1 MVNFVLSQFNT
12 EISMDTLGE
21 SNFDITVQDLSFNA
35 TGVMYVKTSNM
46 KEVFKYATGCDTI
59 NDLSNSDILY
69 YVYSYKFDNM
79 LDLNPAHAMMDVS
92 MSENAILT
100 EDMNGEL
107 LPSNKMLIKHDF
119 IRYVSLKLFNTGY
132 GVDLFANEEE
142 LSQNMSLNGGI
153 SYSSFAGYQI
163 LNSLFSVDVSGVNP
177 NGTNENL
184 IQDPS
189 GLWCMTDADTSEQ
202 NICRELF
209 YQLGKID
216 KNRILN
222 NVQDTTFPQ
231 SIPFEDGDTIMFTM
245 NISAADNQEKLT
257 GLSSTIPDRTYR
269 IKMILVADDSL
280 LENTTVVDATTY
292 TYNLV
297 TADISGGAT
306 SSSDSSTN
314 TIDFSGDAN
323 RSLEIN
329 NDISPPP
336 IIRKKQSTM
345 FDILEGYVCDIL
357 GSNNPPTTN
366 NLDESLGSFNIT
378 EDVTDEQSFVSSKT
392 NIQTQ
397 NGGILNTRDISL
409 SYTSSFSLDSDLLV
423 KYIIIGGG
431 GGGGGG
437 AYGSSLYSC
446 GGAGGGGGQIV
457 TGSSLLKANVSYSIT
472 IGAGGEGGT
481 GGEMSGTSGQNGSY
495 SSFIDVSALG
505 GLGGNGGVNLT
516 DNVSLVGGY
525 GYSYKSSIIGSGGN
539 GVNGNT
545 THDIDARIGQYGV
558 SLEYS
563 TNSIIIAACGGAGGT
578 SPAGFVSAINSLG
591 GGGIGGSGAVGG
603 LNGVAGSAGT
613 KNTGSGGGGGGASP
627 DYENITYTNG
637 YSGGSGRVI
646 IWYDKYIVTDTLY
659 NTNLFVADLSSTAL
673 SVKYLNYYS
682 PATKFNTSWY
692 PNTIGSYCSST
703 TSDYVEIYGLTPNTE
718 YTVYGTV
725 ESALGTSI
733 SVYAVYSTPPIKPVI
748 TLTTGQNQL
757 SVLFDD
763 SMNFVKNSYNLIWT
777 PNTINSYSYIV
788 DSSYIVI
795 AGLKDYTQY
804 GVSGFVTTN
813 GLTSAVSN
821 TITSA
826 TKTIVT
832 SFSLVSYTAT
842 TAEFAWDG
850 SFAYVVIIWS
860 DTSLYGNIR
869 RTSTLYGNTGGVT
882 GLNGNQIRYFKA
894 VPYSDI
900 GITGVESSTVS
911 FRTLPRITTFY
922 ATLYTLSSIIINWDG
937 SYSMVKA
944 DWGTTSDLSGSYKTL
959 SGITENYMV
968 ATDLS
973 IGVLYYFRVT
983 PKNADG
989 LYGSASTIIPMAT
1002 SYMPT
1007 ITSLTTASLS
1017 TSSISLTWDGSY
1029 SLVNISVSTDSSFSS
1044 IFYSV
1049 SSLNAST
1056 KTITGMTAGT
1066 KYYFSITPHGTGFVG
1081 PVSTITTADTI
1092 PQLTGYSVTSYDS
1105 SSVLVGW
1112 TGSVLN
1118 GTLVWNTSGTFSLSD
1133 SSMNGI
1139 SGVSSSQRITGLT
1152 SNQIYYVK
1160 MIPYTTSN
1168 VNGTFVISGTTT
1180 SFKTLF
1186 AITRPIVNTFST
1198 STITASTVLLTWS
1211 GVLTSVDIY
1220 WDTSGTFIGS
1230 AGLSA
1235 ITGTTRTITGLSS
1248 NTKYYFKIIPKSSA
1262 SEYGVS
1268 SSILNITTLPIIN
1281 TFTSSAV
1288 DTSAISLVFT
1298 GGFSTVDVFWNTAN
1312 DFSTTYSS
1320 TTGITSSPFVV
1331 SGLSPN
1337 ILYYFKITP
1346 YSSINEVG
1354 ATNLTN
1360 NITKPRVSSFDVS
1373 ITDCSTAVLTWNGYL
1388 NTTDILWN
1396 KTGST
1401 FDSTSN
1407 RLYSVSGLTKTIVG
1421 LDSSSTY
1428 YFLIVPY
1435 NASSVVGVSS
1445 DVITKTTYYYPLIT
1459 SSAVSATDSSSV
1471 AITYAGLYSYANI
1484 TWNTTNVITDVSF
1497 SLINQT
1503 SSPVI
1508 ISGLL
1513 SNTKYYFTITPYY
1526 TLPSSLVIT
1535 GSTLKLGDLSST
1547 INSAT
1552 PVLISAGSYF
1562 SFTTS
1567 NYTNA
1572 VVSGSTGNYAY
1583 TNGTYAISYSSQMT
1597 TTSFAAVNAFNLY
1610 NSSLNWAAASGTY
1623 NTSGVYTGIT
1633 ATFSSSMTISGEYIG
1648 IQLPYGLVVK
1658 DYNIARIISTPTYN
1672 ATSYALVGS
1681 VNGMNWKTLDKQTL
1695 PSVDASYSYTLPSN
1709 TKSYNYYRFI
1719 AIAGSTSNSQTTA
1732 GIRQLKL
1739 NGYTRTLDI
1748 SGVVNTTTLAK
1759 ITSFAV
1765 TPRNNSSAIVTYDG
1779 SYSNINVL
1787 WNTTGVFNTSLYSSS
1802 ISVVDNPYTVTS
1814 LLSNTKYYFALTP
1827 VSNSGVSG
1835 SNSSILNITTNP
1847 FITSFDVSPDTSSS
1861 LQMVWDGSFS
1871 NVNIYWN
1878 TTNSESVFDG
1888 SYTGLTTKT
1897 SSLSGLTSN
1906 TTYYFY
1912 MIPYNSIG
1920 MSGEIT
1926 TIYATTLPVL
1936 TSSSLIIIDLTSVK
1950 ISWTGIYNSVS
1961 IKYGVDP
1968 SFISITGSLTGIQG
1982 TSASIYGLASDTKYY
1997 FKLTSYNIENNV
2009 GTIIMDLSLSL
2020 SYYPVIRSFVAT
2032 PVDISTISLAFD
2044 GSYSDIYIQ
2053 WNDSNVFTALD
2064 NSASMITANTY
2075 TLTNLQSNK
2084 TYYIGRTPFLNTSS
2098 GRFSGT
2104 SIVAYD
2110 ISTAIVGITPIP
2122 TTNSTTYATFSSN
2135 ALTVSGNMTYANG
2148 NYAVSSSSQF
2158 NTTIWNA
2165 YSVFNSESAYGWLSK
2180 NGQYDLSNNGNY
2192 IGTTSTQLVSG
2203 TSISG
2208 EWVQIQMPYYS
2219 VATSYMIGAISS
2231 INNLNCSVFSLVGSV
2246 NGTAWYLLDS
2256 KTRTTQ
2262 SALYIGDISSNIYS
2276 YKYYRF
2282 IATKCDPSAV
2292 INATGL
2298 NNLIINGRF
2307 STRTQNDVVSTTT
2320 YSKLTSYSVSSVYD
2334 TTAVLTWD
2342 GSLSSIKVEWN
2353 YTGNFSGTNSSVTGL
2368 TGNTTTITG
2377 LLPSSTVYMRIIP
2390 YSSSSLI
2397 GAYSDVFNVSTLS
2410 SVSSSTASISLN
2422 DIYAV
2427 DLSFVGVYSTVKIQ
2441 RNTTAIFSNETVIA
2455 SDISA
2460 NTYKSSGLQPN
2471 TKYYFR
2477 ITSYNASNVAG
2488 SYSDCSITTFPLI
2501 TTASIVSK
2509 TSSDVSLS
2517 FDGSF
2522 SSVSIK
2528 WDTNP
2533 LFTTSGNIV
2542 AGITGNT
2549 GSMSGLMSNKLYYFK
2564 IIPSNGVVVGASS
2577 DLLTTTTKS
2586 KITSVVA
2593 TSTDVSIV
2601 SLVWDGSYSTV
2612 SVQWD
2617 TSSNFVTNDNSIN
2630 NLMTTNTVI
2639 RGLSANTKYYFRV
2652 LSYSSSSEFGGYS
2665 NTCNA
2670 VTYPQISTFGG
2681 TYTSSAEVSLNWTG
2695 ALSTVSILQNTTGS
2709 FSPFTGV
2716 TTSDVSGLTAPVSGL
2731 LANMNYYF
2739 LLKPYS
2745 SVGTMGISSD
2755 VIQIRTKPA
2764 ITTITSTVVDVSS
2777 LTVSWDG
2784 SYSSVDLLWNTTG
2797 TFYVSDSSLSGL
2809 TMNTQTITGLLDGTT
2824 YYFIVV
2830 PKTVAGVSGNNST
2843 VSSVTTVAEASITT
2857 TSSTVLGVSS
2867 ATIAWSGLYNTI
2879 DVQWAT
2885 DASFTTI
2892 YGRANGLTT
2901 NSYTIQFLDANTTYY
2916 YRIIPYYNI
2925 TARRVNT
2932 VYSFKTDYLPLISS
2946 LVVSASDTSGV
2957 VLSWDGSFS
2966 TVKIRRNITG
2976 IFDISDTVVSNV
2988 SKNSSPYT
2996 ISGLS
3001 SADTYYFR
3009 IKGYNVVGDSSL
3021 NSSIVSAVTG
3031 YDSSYQFVTADAS
3044 VNNVVVAR
3052 NIDSSGILFVT
3063 VSGET
3068 SISTLGI
3075 TSETASRYYIVKN
3088 YSSSNEFVIPLY
3100 FPTITNAS
3108 SSVIDNSSVS
3118 LTWDGSFTSVNIQ
3131 WSSVDSSLSVIDC
3144 SINSIAGSSAVIR
3157 GLSDSTTYYY
3167 RIYPKLFNIVNNTI
3181 NVSTR
3186 SFMTYFK
3193 PTITSFSATTTDIST
3208 IALAWDGSFSS
3219 VDIYRCLTS
3228 SFDTINT
3235 IISGISANT
3244 YSITDLSANT
3254 QYYFKLKTRGVGG
3267 YIYTDSS
3274 SVSVFTDYLPYITD
3288 SYAYAIDTSSITI
3301 GADGSFSIMNILWNS
3316 DDSGIFNN
3324 TINDISSQ
3332 VYTLTGLSQD
3342 VSYNFKI
3349 IPFNLTGYQ
3358 GADGSVVTSRTAF
3371 TPIIYSKTL
3380 TVLTD
3385 SSIRVDWTGL
3395 FTVVDIQL
3403 SLTDSF
3409 EIITNEYNDLTGN
3422 NYTIEDLIPE
3432 TTYKV
3437 KIIPYFVGSI
3447 Y

>member
-35 TGVMYVKTSNM
+35 TGIMYVKTSNM

-79 LDLNPAHAMMDVS
+79 LNLNPTHAMMDVS

-100 EDMNGEL
+100 EDINGEL

-189 GLWCMTDADTSEQ
+189 GLWCMTDADTSEK

-257 GLSSTIPDRTYR
+257 GLSSAIPDRTYR

-280 LENTTVVDATTY
+280 LENTIVVDATTY
-292 TYNLV
+292 TYDLV

-329 NDISPPP
+329 NNISPPP
-336 IIRKKQSTM
+336 IIRKKQSSV

-357 GSNNPPTTN
+357 GSNPSTTN

-378 EDVTDEQSFVSSKT
+378 EDVTAEQSFMSSKT
-392 NIQTQ
+392 NTQTQ

-409 SYTSSFSLDSDLLV
+409 SYTSSFSLDNDLLV

-457 TGSSLLKANVSYSIT
+457 TGTSLLKANVSYSIT

-481 GGEMSGTSGQNGSY
+481 GGETSGTSGQNGSY

-516 DNVSLVGGY
+516 DNVSMVGGY

-539 GVNGNT
+539 GVNGNA
-545 THDIDARIGQYGV
+545 THNIDARIGQYGV

-578 SPAGFVSAINSLG
+578 SPSGFVSAINSLG

-603 LNGVAGSAGT
+603 LNGVAGSAGM

-627 DYENITYTNG
+627 DYENIIYTNG

-659 NTNLFVADLSSTAL
+659 NTNLLVADLSSTAL

-682 PATKFNTSWY
+682 PATKFNTSWF

-703 TSDYVEIYGLTPNTE
+703 TSDYVEIYGLNPNTE

-725 ESALGTSI
+725 ESVLGTSI

-804 GVSGFVTTN
+804 GVSGFITTN

-850 SFAYVVIIWS
+850 SFTYVVITWS
-860 DTSLYGNIR
+860 DTSLYSNIKG
-869 RTSTLYGNTGGVT
+869 TSTLYGNTGGVT

-900 GITGVESSTVS
+900 GIVGVESSTVS
-911 FRTLPRITTFY
+911 FRTLPKITTFY
-922 ATLYTLSSIIINWDG
+922 ATLYTLSSIIISWDG

-944 DWGTTSDLSGSYKTL
+944 DWGTTSDLSESYNTL

-983 PKNADG
+983 PTNADG
-989 LYGSASTIIPMAT
+989 LDGSASTIIPMAT

-1007 ITSLTTASLS
+1007 ITSLTTTSLS

-1056 KTITGMTAGT
+1056 KTITSMTAGT

-1081 PVSTITTADTI
+1081 PISTITSLDTI
-1092 PQLTGYSVTSYDS
+1092 PQLTGYSVTSYDN

-1118 GTLVWNTSGTFSLSD
+1118 GTLVWNTSGTFSSSD

-1139 SGVSSSQRITGLT
+1139 SGVSSSQIITGLT

-1168 VNGTFVISGTTT
+1168 VNGTFLISGTTT
-1180 SFKTLF
+1180 SFKTLT
-1186 AITRPIVNTFST
+1186 ATTLPKVNTFST
-1198 STITASTVLLTWS
+1198 SMITASTVLLTWS
-1211 GVLTSVDIY
+1211 GVLSSVDIY
-1220 WDTSGTFIGS
+1220 WDTSGTFTES
-1230 AGLSA
+1230 AGLST
-1235 ITGTTRTITGLSS
+1235 ITETTQTITGLSS
-1248 NTKYYFKIIPKSSA
+1248 NTKYYFKIVPKSSA

-1281 TFTSSAV
+1281 TFTSSVV
-1288 DTSAISLVFT
+1288 DTSAISLAFT

-1346 YSSINEVG
+1346 YSSINAVG

-1360 NITKPRVSSFDVS
+1360 NITKPYISSFDVS
-1373 ITDCSTAVLTWNGYL
+1373 ITDCSTAVLTWNGSL

-1396 KTGST
+1396 NTGST

-1407 RLYSVSGLTKTIVG
+1407 RIYSVSGLTKTIVG

-1471 AITYAGLYSYANI
+1471 AITYAGLYTHTNI
-1484 TWNTTNVITDVSF
+1484 TWNTTNIITDVSF
-1497 SLINQT
+1497 SLSNQT
-1503 SSPVI
+1503 SSPVN

-1513 SNTKYYFTITPYY
+1513 SNVRYYFTVTPYY

-1535 GSTLKLGDLSST
+1535 GSTLKLGDLSSI

-1552 PVLISAGSYF
+1552 PVLISSGSYF

-1572 VVSGSTGNYAY
+1572 TVSGSSGIYAY
-1583 TNGTYAISYSSQMT
+1583 TNGTYAVSYSSQMT

-1623 NTSGVYTGIT
+1623 DTSGVYTGST
-1633 ATFSSSMTISGEYIG
+1633 STFSSSITISGEYIG

-1658 DYNIARIISTPTYN
+1658 DYNIARIISNPTYN

-1681 VNGMNWKTLDKQTL
+1681 VDGINWKTLDKQIL
-1695 PSVDASYSYTLPSN
+1695 PAVDTSYSYTIASN
-1709 TKSYNYYRFI
+1709 TSSYNYYRFI
-1719 AIAGSTSNSQTTA
+1719 AIAGSAGNTATTV

-1739 NGYTRTLDI
+1739 NGYTRTLSTSD
-1748 SGVVNTTTLAK
+1748 VVNTMTLAK
-1759 ITSFAV
+1759 ITSFTA
-1765 TPRNNSSAIVTYDG
+1765 TTRNNSSATITYDG
-1779 SYSNINVL
+1779 SYANINVL
-1787 WNTTGVFNTSLYSSS
+1787 WNTTGIFNTSLYDSSTA
-1802 ISVVDNPYTVTS
+1802 VVDNPYTVTG
-1814 LLSNTKYYFALTP
+1814 LLSNTQYYFALTP
-1827 VSNSGVSG
+1827 VSSSGVSG
-1835 SNSSILNITTNP
+1835 SNSSILNITTKP
-1847 FITSFDVSPDTSSS
+1847 IITSFDVLPDTSSS
-1861 LQMVWDGSFS
+1861 LQLVWDGSFS
-1871 NVNIYWN
+1871 NINIYWN
-1878 TTNSESVFDG
+1878 TTNSESVFD
-1888 SYTGLTTKT
+1888 SSSIGLTGKT
-1897 SSLSGLTSN
+1897 SLLSGLTAN

-1920 MSGEIT
+1920 VSGEILT
-1926 TIYATTLPVL
+1926 AYSTTLPIITT
-1936 TSSSLIIIDLTSVK
+1936 TSIYVVDSTSAKV
-1950 ISWTGIYNSVS
+1950 SWTGLYNT
-1961 IKYGVDP
+1961 INIDYGIDP
-1968 SFISITGSLTGIQG
+1968 SFVSTTGSLTGIQD
-1982 TSASIYGLASDTKYY
+1982 TSASITGLTADTKYY
-1997 FKLTSYNIENNV
+1997 FKLTSYNVENDV
-2009 GTIIMDLSLSL
+2009 GTINTDLSSTMY
-2020 SYYPVIRSFVAT
+2020 SSAVITSFVAT
-2032 PVDISTISLAFD
+2032 PVDISTISLTFD
-2044 GSYSDIYIQ
+2044 GSYSDVYLQ
-2053 WNDSNVFTALD
+2053 WNDSNIFTALD
-2064 NSASMITANTY
+2064 SSASLITDNTY
-2075 TLTNLQSNK
+2075 TLTSLQSNK
-2084 TYYIGRTPFLNTSS
+2084 TYYIGATPFLITPS
-2098 GRFSGT
+2098 GRISGT
-2104 SIVAYD
+2104 SIVTYD
-2110 ISTAIVGITPIP
+2110 ISTVTVGITPIP
-2122 TTNSTTYATFSSN
+2122 TTNSATYATFSSN
-2135 ALTVSGNMTYANG
+2135 TLTVSGNMAYANG
-2148 NYAVSSSSQF
+2148 NYVVSSSSQF

-2165 YSVFNSESAYGWLSK
+2165 YPVFNSESAYGWLSK

-2219 VATSYMIGAISS
+2219 VATSYTIGAISS
-2231 INNLNCSVFSLVGSV
+2231 INNLNCSVFSLIGSV
-2246 NGTAWYLLDS
+2246 DGIAWYLLDS
-2256 KTRTTQ
+2256 QTRTTP
-2262 SALYIGDISSNIYS
+2262 SAEYSGDISSNTYS
-2276 YKYYRF
+2276 YRYYRF
-2282 IATKCDPSAV
+2282 IATNCDPSAI

-2298 NNLIINGRF
+2298 NNLIINGHF
-2307 STRTQNDVVSTTT
+2307 STRTQNSVISTTT
-2320 YSKLTSYSVSSVYD
+2320 YPKLTSYAVSSIYD

-2353 YTGNFSGTNSSVTGL
+2353 YTGDFSGTNSSISGL
-2368 TGNTTTITG
+2368 TGTTSTITG

-2397 GAYSDVFNVSTLS
+2397 GTYSDVFNVYTLS

-2427 DLSFVGVYSTVKIQ
+2427 DLSFVGVFSTVTIQ
-2441 RNTTAIFSNETVIA
+2441 RNTIAAFSEENIIA
-2455 SDISA
+2455 SDISE
-2460 NTYKSSGLQPN
+2460 NTYTSTGLQPN

-2477 ITSYNASNVAG
+2477 ITSYNASSVAG

-2501 TTASIVSK
+2501 TSASI
-2509 TSSDVSLS
+2509 SSYTNSSTTIS
-2517 FDGSF
+2517 FDGSY
-2522 SSVSIK
+2522 SSVSIV
-2528 WDTNP
+2528 WDTNS

-2542 AGITGNT
+2542 AGITSNT
-2549 GSMSGLMSNKLYYFK
+2549 NTVSGLMSDKLYYFK
-2564 IIPSNGVVVGASS
+2564 IIPSNGIVVGASS

-2593 TSTDVSIV
+2593 TSMDVSSV
-2601 SLVWDGSYSTV
+2601 SLVWDGSYSTI

-2617 TSSNFVTNDNSIN
+2617 TSSGFVTNDNSAN
-2630 NLMTTNTVI
+2630 NLTATNMVI

-2652 LSYSSSSEFGGYS
+2652 LSYSSISEFGGYS
-2665 NTCNA
+2665 NTYNA

-2695 ALSTVSILQNTTGS
+2695 ALSTVDILRNTTGS

-2716 TTSDVSGLTAPVSGL
+2716 TTSNVSGLTTSVSGL

-2745 SVGTMGISSD
+2745 SVGTVGISSD

-2764 ITTITSTVVDVSS
+2764 ITSITSTAADVSS
-2777 LTVSWDG
+2777 IYVNWDG
-2784 SYSSVDLLWNTTG
+2784 SYSTVDLRWNTTG
-2797 TFYVSDSSLSGL
+2797 TFYVSDSSLSDL
-2809 TMNTQTITGLLDGTT
+2809 SANNTTITGLTTGTT
-2824 YYFIVV
+2824 YYFIAV
-2830 PKTVAGVSGNNST
+2830 PKTISGVIGNDSATSSVAT
-2843 VSSVTTVAEASITT
+2843 VSEASITT
-2857 TSSTVLGVSS
+2857 TSSTILGSSS
-2867 ATIAWSGLYNTI
+2867 AYIEWSGLYDTVNI
-2879 DVQWAT
+2879 QWAT
-2885 DASFTTI
+2885 DVSFSII
-2892 YGRANGLTT
+2892 YGQANGLVT
-2901 NSYTIQFLDANTTYY
+2901 NNYTISYLDANTLYY
-2916 YRIIPYYNI
+2916 YRIIPYYGI
-2925 TARRVNT
+2925 TARRVND
-2932 VYSFKTDYLPLISS
+2932 VYSFTTDYMPTISS
-2946 LVVSASDTSGV
+2946 FVVSDSDTSSV

-2966 TVKIRRNITG
+2966 TVKICRNITNV
-2976 IFDISDTVVSNV
+2976 FDISDIVVSDI

-3001 SADTYYFR
+3001 SADIYYFR
-3009 IKGYNVVGDSSL
+3009 ITGYNIIGDLSA

-3031 YDSSYQFVTADAS
+3031 YDSSYQFVTTDAS
-3044 VNNVVVAR
+3044 VNNVVVAK
-3052 NIDSSGILFVT
+3052 NIDSSGILLVT

-3068 SISTLGI
+3068 SISALGI
-3075 TSETASRYYIVKN
+3075 TGETATDYYIVKN
-3088 YSSSNEFVIPLY
+3088 DALSNEFAIPLY
-3100 FPTITNAS
+3100 IPTITDLS

-3118 LTWDGSFTSVNIQ
+3118 LTWDGSFTGVNIQ
-3131 WSSVDSSLSVIDC
+3131 WSSMDSSLSVIDG
-3144 SINSIAGSSAVIR
+3144 SINNVAGSSTVIR
-3157 GLSDSTTYYY
+3157 GLSNSTIYYY
-3167 RIYPKLFNIVNNTI
+3167 RIHPKLFNILNNTMDTSI
-3181 NVSTR
+3181 N
-3186 SFMTYFK
+3186 SFTTFYE

-3208 IALAWDGSFSS
+3208 IDLAWDGSFST
-3219 VDIYRCLTS
+3219 VDIYRSLTS
-3228 SFDTINT
+3228 SFDTSNT
-3235 IISGISANT
+3235 IISEVSSNT

-3254 QYYFKLKTRGVGG
+3254 QYYFKLKTHGETGFV
-3267 YIYTDSS
+3267 YTDSS
-3274 SVSVFTDYLPYITD
+3274 TVNIYTDYIPFITE
-3288 SYAYAIDTSSITI
+3288 SYSYAIDSSSITI
-3301 GADGSFSIMNILWNS
+3301 GADGSFAIMDLLWNS
-3316 DDSGIFNN
+3316 DGTEIFN
-3324 TINDISSQ
+3324 TIYDISGQ
-3332 VYTLTGLSQD
+3332 VYTMVGLTQD
-3342 VSYNFKI
+3342 ISYNFKI
-3349 IPFNLTGYQ
+3349 IPYNLTGYQ
-3358 GADGSVVTSRTAF
+3358 GTDGSVVTSRTAF
-3371 TPIIYSKTL
+3371 TPIIYSKIV

-3403 SLTDSF
+3403 SLTESF
-3409 EIITNEYNDLTGN
+3409 AVITNEYTDLSGSTL
-3422 NYTIEDLIPE
+3422 TIEDLIPE
-3432 TTYKV
+3432 TIYKV
-3437 KIIPYFVGSI
+3437 RVVPYFIGSR